1 MIKFKIVLLKHKTD
15 ANGLYPIYLRL
26 TKEKKLKYINTGK
39 RCKFNEWDN
48 DTCQL
53 NHNFKNFK
61 NSNTSLKEIL
71 NLWTNKY
78 YTLPI
83 DKRESISLN
92 EFVEYAERAKN
103 KYKTLNF
110 FDLIDTKIAN
120 LKEIGKIGN
129 AKYYNDTKNNILKF
143 TKGKDL
149 SINSINVEWLRNYE
163 KFLRIN
169 KCVDNGIA
177 ARMRPIRA
185 IFNQC
190 IENGIVN
197 IDNYPFK
204 TYKISK
210 LKQDHKYRYINIE
223 EIKAISSL
231 ETSEHPQLKLSKDL
245 FMFSYHTGG
254 MNFVDLM
261 LLKLSNLYNKNT
273 RLSYNRSKT
282 NGLLDFKLNERAK
295 EIVDYYV
302 SRNIG
307 TEYVFPIL
315 LNDNL
320 TPIQIANRRHKCIT
334 QFNKDLKTIGML
346 CNIELDLTSYVAR
359 HSFASNLKDKGIAEN
374 TISEAMGHK
383 DTKVTQVY
391 LKRLENKVID
401 NAMDS
406 LIDW

>member
-1 MIKFKIVLLKHKTD
+1 MIKFKLVILKKTQR
-15 ANGLYPIYLRL
+15 ANGMNLIFLRL
-26 TKEKKLKYINTGK
+26 TQKYKARYVSSGIECLESEWIENKQMIKKSSSENIKKNLLINE
-39 RCKFNEWDN
+39 FQNQW
-48 DTCQL
+48 Q
-53 NHNFKNFK
+53 
-61 NSNTSLKEIL
+61 
-71 NLWTNKY
+71 NKY
-78 YTLPI
+78 NSLPI
-83 DKRESISLN
+83 EKRHSISLN
-92 EFVEYAERAKN
+92 DFIDFVEKEKN

-120 LKEIGKIGN
+120 LKEIGKIGT

-169 KCVDNGIA
+169 KCVDSGIA
-177 ARMRPIRA
+177 VRMRAIRA
-185 IFNQC
+185 IFNEC

-197 IDNYPFK
+197 IDSYPFK
-204 TYKISK
+204 TYKIAK

-223 EIKAISSL
+223 EIKAISNL
-231 ETSEHPQLKLSKDL
+231 DTSEHPKLKLSKDL

-254 MNFVDLM
+254 MNFADLM
-261 LLKLSNLYNKNT
+261 LLKLSDLYNNNT
-273 RLSYNRSKT
+273 RLSYTRSKT
-282 NGLLDFKLNERAK
+282 KGLLDFKLNDRAK
-295 EIVDYYV
+295 EIADYYLA
-302 SRNIG
+302 RNIG

-315 LNDNL
+315 LKDNL

-346 CNIELDLTSYVAR
+346 CNIEFDLTSYVAR